1 MAFIANLTPTI
12 ANLHLSQLA
21 GSQIEMTA
29 IQFAEFIS
37 RHEVWNLCH
46 RCYHTG
52 KKFLPKRLW
61 NNPLTSVAVCPKM
74 TKVYKELM
82 TLENIND
89 KWEYAMSMGYPGS
102 EDGWYN
108 ITFVREG
115 NDFLVEFH

>member
-12 ANLHLSQLA
+12 ANLDLSQLA

-52 KKFLPKRLW
+52 EISLPKRLW
-61 NNPLTSVAVCPKM
+61 NNPLTGVVVCPKM

-82 TLENIND
+82 TLENING
-89 KWEYAMSMGYPGS
+89 KWEYAMGVGIPGYC
-102 EDGWYN
+102 EEWIN

>member
-12 ANLHLSQLA
+12 AKLHLSELT

-46 RCYHTG
+46 SCYHTG
-52 KKFLPKRLW
+52 KVTFPKRLW
-61 NNPLTSVAVCPKM
+61 KHLMSGVAVQPKM

-89 KWEYAMSMGYPGS
+89 KWEYAMGVGIPGNC
-102 EDGWYN
+102 EEWIN